1 MSIQRRRFDI
11 FSMSFLDTICCAFG
25 AVVLL
30 YMVLNAATGRASE
43 HRTAAA
49 RADADKLETEVLE
62 GYENLVVLTNA
73 LKSATSA
80 ETQAQGLSAR
90 VLEDLNASREQL
102 AQYNQATLSRRE
114 HINQLKA
121 DLKSLEAGNRR
132 LEAGTH
138 STGSPGTRV
147 AGFKGEGDRQY
158 LTGLKLRG
166 QRTLILVDSSASMM
180 DETLVNI
187 IRLRNMDP
195 ARRRAAQKW
204 RSTVATVEWL
214 LSQLAGD
221 RQFQIYSFN
230 TTAWPLLKNS
240 AGKWLAASDANALS
254 GALDALRQLV
264 PQNGT
269 SLENAFAA
277 VAGFEPK
284 PDSVILITDGLPTQ
298 GKDGP
303 GRGKTIDSDGRLKL
317 FSQAIKAYPTAV
329 PLNVILLP
337 MEGDP
342 QAPNAFWIEVRRTH
356 GSFMMP
362 SKDWP

>member
-1 MSIQRRRFDI
+1 MQRRRFDI

-25 AVVLL
+25 AIVLL
-30 YMVLNAATGRASE
+30 YMILNASSGRAND

-49 RADADKLETEVLE
+49 RAEADRLENQVLD
-62 GYENLVVLTNA
+62 GYENLVVLTNT
-73 LKSATSA
+73 LKAASSTEA
-80 ETQAQGLSAR
+80 QAQGMSAR
-90 VLEDLNASREQL
+90 VLADLEESKQQL
-102 AQYNQATLSRRE
+102 AEYNQTTLSRRE

-132 LEAGTH
+132 LEAGSH
-138 STGSPGTRV
+138 SAGAPGTHV

-166 QRTLILVDSSASMM
+166 QHTLILVDSSASMM

-221 RQFQIYSFN
+221 RQFQLYSFN
-230 TTAWPLLKNS
+230 TTAWPLLKDS
-240 AGKWLAASDANALS
+240 GGKWLAASDANALS
-254 GALDALRQLV
+254 GALDALHQLV

-269 SLENAFAA
+269 SLENAFAV
-277 VAGFEPK
+277 VASLNPK

-317 FSQAIKAYPTAV
+317 FSQAIKGYPTSV
-329 PLNVILLP
+329 PMNVILLP

-342 QAPNAFWIEVRRTH
+342 QAANAFWIEARRTH
-356 GSFMMP
+356 GSFLMP
-362 SKDWP
+362 ARDWP

>member
-1 MSIQRRRFDI
+1 MQRRRFDI

-25 AVVLL
+25 AIVLL
-30 YMVLNAATGRASE
+30 YMILNASSGRASD

-49 RADADKLETEVLE
+49 RAEADRLENQVLD

-73 LKSATSA
+73 LKSATTTEA
-80 ETQAQGLSAR
+80 QAQGLSAR
-90 VLEDLNASREQL
+90 VLEDLEASKQQL
-102 AQYNQATLSRRE
+102 AEYNQTTLSRRE

-121 DLKSLEAGNRR
+121 DLKSLDAGNRR
-132 LEAGTH
+132 LEAG
-138 STGSPGTRV
+138 SRSAGAPGTHV

-166 QRTLILVDSSASMM
+166 QHTLILVDSSASMM

-221 RQFQIYSFN
+221 RQFQLYSFN
-230 TTAWPLLKNS
+230 TTVWPLLKDS
-240 AGKWLAASDANALS
+240 AGKWLAASDATALS
-254 GALDALRQLV
+254 GALDSLHQLV

-269 SLENAFAA
+269 NLEDALA
-277 VAGFEPK
+277 VAGYFNPK

-298 GKDGP
+298 GRGGP
-303 GRGKTIDSDGRLKL
+303 GHGKTIDSDGRLKL
-317 FSQAIKAYPTAV
+317 FSQAIKAYPTSV

-342 QAPNAFWIEVRRTH
+342 QAPNAFWIEARRTH
-356 GSFMMP
+356 GSFLMP
-362 SKDWP
+362 SRDWP

>member
-1 MSIQRRRFDI
+1 MQRRRFDI

-25 AVVLL
+25 AIVLL
-30 YMVLNAATGRASE
+30 YMILNASSGRASQ
-43 HRTAAA
+43 HHTAAA
-49 RADADKLETEVLE
+49 RADADRLENQVLE
-62 GYENLVVLTNA
+62 GYENLVVLSNA
-73 LKSATSA
+73 LKSATNTEA
-80 ETQAQGLSAR
+80 QAQGLSAR
-90 VLEDLNASREQL
+90 VLSDLEASKEQL
-102 AQYNQATLSRRE
+102 AEYHQTTLSRRE

-132 LEAGTH
+132 LEAG
-138 STGSPGTRV
+138 SRSAGAPGTHV

-195 ARRRAAQKW
+195 ARRRGAQKW

-221 RQFQIYSFN
+221 RQFQLYSFN
-230 TTAWPLLKNS
+230 TSAWPLLKDS
-240 AGKWLAASDANALS
+240 AGKWLAASDATALS
-254 GALDALRQLV
+254 GALDALHQLV

-269 SLENAFAA
+269 SLDSAFA
-277 VAGFEPK
+277 VVGSFNPK

-317 FSQAIKAYPTAV
+317 FEQAMGRYPVSV
-329 PLNVILLP
+329 PMNVILLP

-342 QAPNAFWIEVRRTH
+342 QAANAFWIGARRTR
-356 GSFMMP
+356 GSFLMP
-362 SKDWP
+362 ARDWP

>member
-1 MSIQRRRFDI
+1 MQRRRFDI

-25 AVVLL
+25 AIVLL
-30 YMVLNAATGRASE
+30 YMILNASSGRASD

-49 RADADKLETEVLE
+49 RAEADRVENQVLD

-73 LKSATSA
+73 LKSATTSEA
-80 ETQAQGLSAR
+80 QTQGLSAQALAD
-90 VLEDLNASREQL
+90 LEASKQQL
-102 AQYNQATLSRRE
+102 AEYNQSTLSRRE

-132 LEAGTH
+132 LEAGSH
-138 STGSPGTRV
+138 SAGTPGTHV

-166 QRTLILVDSSASMM
+166 QHTLILVDSSASMM

-214 LSQLAGD
+214 MSQLAGD
-221 RQFQIYSFN
+221 RQFQVYSFN
-230 TTAWPLLKNS
+230 TTAWPLLKDS
-240 AGKWLAASDANALS
+240 AGKWLAASDATALS
-254 GALDALRQLV
+254 GALDALHQLV

-269 SLENAFAA
+269 SLDNAFAV
-277 VAGFEPK
+277 VASLNPK

-298 GKDGP
+298 GKEGP

-317 FSQAIKAYPTAV
+317 FSQAIKAYPTSV
-329 PLNVILLP
+329 PMNVILLP

-342 QAPNAFWIEVRRTH
+342 QAANAFWIEARRTH
-356 GSFMMP
+356 GSFLMP
-362 SKDWP
+362 SRDWP

>member
-1 MSIQRRRFDI
+1 MQRRRFDI

-25 AVVLL
+25 AIVLL
-30 YMVLNAATGRASE
+30 YMILNASSGRAND

-49 RADADKLETEVLE
+49 RAEADRLENEVLD

-73 LKSATSA
+73 LKAASSTEA
-80 ETQAQGLSAR
+80 QAQGMSAR
-90 VLEDLNASREQL
+90 VLTDLEESKQQL
-102 AQYNQATLSRRE
+102 AEYNQTTLSRRE

-132 LEAGTH
+132 LEAGSH
-138 STGSPGTRV
+138 SAGAPGTHV

-166 QRTLILVDSSASMM
+166 QHTLILVDSSASMM

-214 LSQLAGD
+214 MSQLAGD
-221 RQFQIYSFN
+221 RQFQLYSFN
-230 TTAWPLLKNS
+230 TTAWPLLKDS
-240 AGKWLAASDANALS
+240 GGKWLAASDANALS
-254 GALDALRQLV
+254 GALDALHQLV

-269 SLENAFAA
+269 SLENAFAV
-277 VAGFEPK
+277 VASFNPK

-317 FSQAIKAYPTAV
+317 FSQAIKGYPTSV
-329 PLNVILLP
+329 PMNVILLP

-342 QAPNAFWIEVRRTH
+342 QAANAFWIEARRTH
-356 GSFMMP
+356 GSFLMP
-362 SKDWP
+362 ARDWP

>member
-1 MSIQRRRFDI
+1 MSIKRRRFDI

-25 AVVLL
+25 AIVLL
-30 YMVLNAATGRASE
+30 YMILNASSGRASE
-43 HRTAAA
+43 QRSAAA
-49 RADADKLETEVLE
+49 RADADRLENQVLE

-73 LKSATSA
+73 LKSASSA
-80 ETQAQGLSAR
+80 ESQAHGLSAR
-90 VLEDLNASREQL
+90 VLEDLDASREQL
-102 AQYNQATLSRRE
+102 AEYNQQTLSRRE

-121 DLKSLEAGNRR
+121 DLKSLDAGNRR

-138 STGSPGTRV
+138 STAAPGTRV

-158 LTGLKLRG
+158 LTGLKLHG
-166 QRTLILVDSSASMM
+166 QHTLVLLDSSASMM

-214 LSQLAGD
+214 LSQLAGE
-221 RQFQIYSFN
+221 RQFQVYSFN
-230 TTAWPLLKNS
+230 TTAWPLVKDS
-240 AGKWLAASDANALS
+240 AGKWLAANDASAIS
-254 GALDALRQLV
+254 GALDALHQLV

-269 SLENAFAA
+269 SLENAFATLA
-277 VAGFEPK
+277 SLNPK

-303 GRGKTIDSDGRLKL
+303 GHGKTIDSDGRLKL
-317 FSQAIKAYPTAV
+317 FTQAIKAWPNTV
-329 PLNVILLP
+329 PMNVILLP

-342 QAPNAFWIEVRRTH
+342 QAPNAFWIEARRTH
-356 GSFMMP
+356 GSFLMP
-362 SKDWP
+362 SRDWP

>member
-1 MSIQRRRFDI
+1 MQRRRFDI

-25 AVVLL
+25 AIVLL
-30 YMVLNAATGRASE
+30 YMILNAASGRATQ
-43 HRTAAA
+43 HRTAAS
-49 RADADKLETEVLE
+49 RAESDRLETQVLD

-80 ETQAQGLSAR
+80 DATAQGASTRALEELKETQQ
-90 VLEDLNASREQL
+90 QL
-102 AQYNQATLSRRE
+102 AEYNETTLSKRE

-132 LEAGTH
+132 LEAGTK
-138 STGSPGTRV
+138 SPGAPGNKV
-147 AGFKGEGDRQY
+147 AGFKGEGDRAY
-158 LTGLKLRG
+158 LTGLKLRATH
-166 QRTLILVDSSASMM
+166 TLILVDSSASMM

-187 IRLRNMDP
+187 IRLRNMP
-195 ARRRAAQKW
+195 PERRRAADKW
-204 RSTVATVEWL
+204 RATVATVEWL
-214 LSQLAGD
+214 MSQLPGD
-221 RQFQIYSFN
+221 RQFQLYSFN
-230 TTAWPLLKNS
+230 TTAWPLMS
-240 AGKWLAASDANALS
+240 CTAGKWLQASDANSLS
-254 GALDALRQLV
+254 GAIGALKQLT

-269 SLENAFAA
+269 SLDNAFA
-277 VAGFEPK
+277 VVNSLDPK

-303 GRGKTIDSDGRLKL
+303 GSHKTIDSNGRVKL
-317 FSQAIKAYPTAV
+317 FEQAVNHYPTAI

-342 QAPNAFWIEVRRTH
+342 QAPGLFWRAARRTR
-356 GSFMMP
+356 GAFLMP

>member
-1 MSIQRRRFDI
+1 
-11 FSMSFLDTICCAFG
+11 
-25 AVVLL
+25 
-30 YMVLNAATGRASE
+30 
-43 HRTAAA
+43 
-49 RADADKLETEVLE
+49 
-62 GYENLVVLTNA
+62 VLTD
-73 LKSATSA
+73 
-80 ETQAQGLSAR
+80 
-90 VLEDLNASREQL
+90 LEESKQQL
-102 AQYNQATLSRRE
+102 AEYNQTTLSRRE

-132 LEAGTH
+132 LEAGSH
-138 STGSPGTRV
+138 SAGAPGTHV

-166 QRTLILVDSSASMM
+166 QHTLILVDSSASMM

-214 LSQLAGD
+214 MSQLAGD
-221 RQFQIYSFN
+221 RQFQLYSFN
-230 TTAWPLLKNS
+230 TTAWPLLKDS
-240 AGKWLAASDANALS
+240 GGKWLAASDANALS
-254 GALDALRQLV
+254 GALDALHQLV

-269 SLENAFAA
+269 SLENAFAV
-277 VAGFEPK
+277 VASLNPK

-317 FSQAIKAYPTAV
+317 FSQAIKGYPTTV
-329 PLNVILLP
+329 PMNVILLP

-342 QAPNAFWIEVRRTH
+342 QAANAFWIEARRTH
-356 GSFMMP
+356 GSFLMP
-362 SKDWP
+362 ARDWP

>member
-1 MSIQRRRFDI
+1 MQRRRFDI

-25 AVVLL
+25 AIVLL
-30 YMVLNAATGRASE
+30 YMILNASSGRASQ
-43 HRTAAA
+43 RSTAAT
-49 RADADKLETEVLE
+49 RAEVDKLETQVLD

-73 LKSATSA
+73 LKSTTNA
-80 ETQAQGLSAR
+80 EVTAQGQSAR
-90 VLEDLNASREQL
+90 VLDELSQTREQL
-102 AQYNQATLSRRE
+102 AEYNQTTLSRRE

-132 LEAGTH
+132 LEAGSRSVGAVGTH
-138 STGSPGTRV
+138 V
-147 AGFKGEGDRQY
+147 AGFKGEGDREY

-166 QRTLILVDSSASMM
+166 QHTLILVDSSASMM
-180 DETLVNI
+180 DDTLVNI
-187 IRLRNMDP
+187 IRLRNMAP
-195 ARRRAAQKW
+195 ERRRAAEKW

-214 LSQLAGD
+214 MSQLSGD

-230 TTAWPLLKNS
+230 TTAWPLLTGS
-240 AGKWLAASDANALS
+240 AGKWLKTSDATALS
-254 GALDALRQLV
+254 GSIGALRKLV

-269 SLENAFAA
+269 SLENAFAVVSA
-277 VAGFEPK
+277 FDPK
-284 PDSVILITDGLPTQ
+284 PDSVIIITDGLPTQ

-303 GRGKTIDSDGRLKL
+303 GSHKTIDGNGRLKL
-317 FSQAIKAYPTAV
+317 FNQAVSHYPTSI
-329 PLNVILLP
+329 PMNVILLP

-356 GSFMMP
+356 GSFLMP

>member
-1 MSIQRRRFDI
+1 MQRRRFDI

-25 AVVLL
+25 AIVLL
-30 YMVLNAATGRASE
+30 YMILNASTGRASQ

-49 RADADKLETEVLE
+49 RADADRLETQVLD

-73 LKSATSA
+73 LKSTTNA
-80 ETQAQGLSAR
+80 EVTAQGLSSR
-90 VLEDLNASREQL
+90 VLEDLTASREQL
-102 AQYNQATLSRRE
+102 AEYNQTTLSRRE

-132 LEAGTH
+132 LEAG
-138 STGSPGTRV
+138 SRQQGAAGSHV

-166 QRTLILVDSSASMM
+166 QHTLILVDSSASMM

-187 IRLRNMDP
+187 IRLRNMAP
-195 ARRRAAQKW
+195 ARRRAAGKW

-214 LSQLAGD
+214 VSQLAGD

-230 TTAWPLLKNS
+230 TTAWPLLGGS
-240 AGKWLAASDANALS
+240 AGKWLQASDATALS
-254 GALDALRQLV
+254 GVIGALHELV

-269 SLENAFAA
+269 SLDNAFA
-277 VAGFEPK
+277 VVGSVSPK
-284 PDSVILITDGLPTQ
+284 PDSVIIITDGLPTQ
-298 GKDGP
+298 GRDGP
-303 GRGKTIDSDGRLKL
+303 GRSKTIDSNGRLKL
-317 FSQAIKAYPTAV
+317 FDQAMSHYPTAI
-329 PLNVILLP
+329 PMNVILLP

-342 QAPNAFWIEVRRTH
+342 QAPGAFWIAARRTH
-356 GSFMMP
+356 GAFLVP

>member
-1 MSIQRRRFDI
+1 MQRRRFDI

-25 AVVLL
+25 AIVLL
-30 YMVLNAATGRASE
+30 YMILNASSGRAND

-49 RADADKLETEVLE
+49 RAEADRLENQVLD

-73 LKSATSA
+73 LKSATTSEA
-80 ETQAQGLSAR
+80 QTQGLSAR
-90 VLEDLNASREQL
+90 VLADLEASKEQL
-102 AQYNQATLSRRE
+102 AEYNQTTLSRRE

-132 LEAGTH
+132 LEAGSH
-138 STGSPGTRV
+138 SAGAPGTHV

-166 QRTLILVDSSASMM
+166 QHTLILVDSSASMM

-195 ARRRAAQKW
+195 ARRRAAEKW

-214 LSQLAGD
+214 LSQLAGE
-221 RQFQIYSFN
+221 RQFQLYSFN
-230 TTAWPLLKNS
+230 TTAWPLLKDS

-254 GALDALRQLV
+254 GALDALHQLV

-269 SLENAFAA
+269 SLDNAFAV
-277 VAGFEPK
+277 VASLNPK

-298 GKDGP
+298 GKEGP

-317 FSQAIKAYPTAV
+317 FSQAIKGYPTSV
-329 PLNVILLP
+329 PMNVILLP

-342 QAPNAFWIEVRRTH
+342 QAANAFWIEARRTH
-356 GSFMMP
+356 GSFLMP
-362 SKDWP
+362 ARDWP